1 MKPATII
8 ACTRIFTANTS
19 SRCRWRSYSASP
31 KRTSRAA
38 SSSSPSSGRAR
49 SRAPPWSRCG
59 AAMRRFSPSTIARC
73 AASGAATASTCVT
86 ASAPCAAVT
95 VIRSA
100 SSFMMPNRAAMQ
112 DLFDPVQEEKVALG
126 ADAVGLRRFA
136 SAIEPEV
143 VGALNGVGALAPF
156 RNMGTPGGYTMSVV
170 MTNCGLAGWV
180 TDLSG
185 YRYTRQDPV
194 SGNPWPPMPA
204 IFLSLAMR
212 AAAVAGFA
220 NFLPDACLIN
230 RYVPGAKLSL
240 HQDKNETDFTAPI
253 VSVSLGLPAKFLFG
267 GLRRNDRVTRVELG
281 HGDVVVWGPLRGL
294 ASRASGS
301 RKAATIR
308 VTARCRLM
316 NPART
321 IRDIFWAK
329 RRASEAWN
337 RMTSSSPTIGR
348 PDAGFLPPPSE

>member
-1 MKPATII
+1 
-8 ACTRIFTANTS
+8 
-19 SRCRWRSYSASP
+19 
-31 KRTSRAA
+31 
-38 SSSSPSSGRAR
+38 
-49 SRAPPWSRCG
+49 
-59 AAMRRFSPSTIARC
+59 
-73 AASGAATASTCVT
+73 
-86 ASAPCAAVT
+86 
-95 VIRSA
+95 
-100 SSFMMPNRAAMQ
+100 MQ

-126 ADAVGLRRFA
+126 ADAVVLRRFA
-136 SAIEPEV
+136 SDIEAEV
-143 VGALNGVGALAPF
+143 LAALNAVAALAPF
-156 RNMGTPGGYTMSVV
+156 RNMVTPGGYTMSVA

-281 HGDVVVWGPLRGL
+281 HGDVVVWGRSARL
-294 ASRASGS
+294 AYHGVDTLKDGDHPVTGRCRFNLTF
-301 RKAATIR
+301 RKA
-308 VTARCRLM
+308 L
-316 NPART
+316 
-321 IRDIFWAK
+321 
-329 RRASEAWN
+329 
-337 RMTSSSPTIGR
+337 
-348 PDAGFLPPPSE
+348 